1 MAAEPV
7 EVIVEGVEG
16 DALVNVQKA
25 LSLPAGL
32 VREGKVDRLW
42 LEHFERQAAGQVH
55 DAMEP
60 FGYYNA
66 RVTTAIETGR
76 EGEYRLRVKVV
87 PGEPVRLTGVRMV
100 VQGPGVREKSLQE
113 LAAGFPL
120 REGNVLQ
127 QQKYEEAKG
136 ALLSRAQDLGYL
148 DAAFPVH
155 EIRITKG
162 AATASIDLVLE
173 TGEQYR
179 FDEVRLEGA
188 PAYPEKFLRR
198 YLAFRPDEV
207 FSYAKLG
214 ETQLNFANSERFKEV
229 IVTPAKEEARELRVP
244 VLVELKPA
252 PRRLLRPGI
261 GYGTDTG
268 GRFTVR
274 YRDLNMFRR
283 GHELDTNL
291 YIAERLQGVATSYTV
306 PSSRAINSSTGVR
319 LNLQREEA
327 TTFLS
332 ELASAEVNRNRAF
345 GRGELGT
352 VYLRLQQEQFT
363 IASQKSS
370 ARLVLPGIRF
380 VENHFDNPVRPSR
393 GHRYALELRG
403 THQYLGSD
411 TGLVQFIAE
420 GNALVPLPWR
430 LGLFMRAKVGTT
442 LPSDPLRDIPPSLR
456 FFAGGD
462 NSVRGYPYQ
471 SLGPRDAT
479 GQVVG
484 GKHLLVGSIELR
496 RQLFEKWGVSLF
508 YDAGNAFSDL
518 TGVRL
523 FQGAGAGVHYYT
535 PVGALNLYLARQIG
549 VAEPAFHIHF
559 TVGFEL

>member
-7 EVIVEGVEG
+7 EVVVEGVEG
-16 DALVNVQKA
+16 DALANVQKA
-25 LSLPAGL
+25 LSLPTGL
-32 VREGKVDRLW
+32 VHEGKVDRLW
-42 LEHFERQAAGQVH
+42 LEHFERQAAGKVNA
-55 DAMEP
+55 AMEP

-76 EGEYRLRVKVV
+76 EGEHRLRVKVE
-87 PGEPVRLTGVRMV
+87 PGEPVRLSGVRV
-100 VQGPGVREKSLQE
+100 AVQGPGVREKPLLD
-113 LAAGFPL
+113 LAADFPL
-120 REGNVLQ
+120 REGNVLLQ
-127 QQKYEEAKG
+127 HKYEEAKG

-155 EIRITKG
+155 EIRIAKS
-162 AATASIDLVLE
+162 AATARIELVLE

-179 FDEVRLEGA
+179 FDGVRLEGA

-214 ETQLNFANSERFKEV
+214 ETQLNFTNSERFKEV
-229 IVTPAKEEARELRVP
+229 IVTPEKEEAREFRVP
-244 VLVELKPA
+244 VLVQLKPA

-291 YIAERLQGVATSYTV
+291 YIAERLQGVTTSYTV

-327 TTFLS
+327 TTFVS

-345 GRGELGT
+345 GRGEMGT
-352 VYLRLQQEQFT
+352 VYLRVQQEQFT

-380 VENHFDNPVRPSR
+380 AGNHYDNPVRPLR

-403 THQYLGSD
+403 THQFLGSD
-411 TGLVQFIAE
+411 TGLAQFIAE
-420 GNALVPLPWR
+420 GNTLVPLPWR
-430 LGLFMRAKVGTT
+430 LALFMRAKGGIT
-442 LPSDPLRDIPPSLR
+442 LPSDPLSDIPPSLR

-462 NSVRGYPYQ
+462 NSVRGYAYQ

-484 GKHLLVGSIELR
+484 GKHLITGSIELR

-508 YDAGNAFSDL
+508 YDAGNAFSDF
-518 TGVRL
+518 TEIRL
-523 FQGAGAGVHYYT
+523 FQGAGVGIQYHT

-549 VAEPAFHIHF
+549 VAEPAFRIHF